1 MLDRKTPFQCIIEAQ
16 PQPTAK
22 TLSVPP
28 VNVSVIPSAPRTN
41 RRVSR
46 LSAQAKIEEEVK
58 KMDIL
63 AETEPDSISAIYEN
77 ENVYDII
84 DDPDIQAKSPATITR
99 I

>member
-1 MLDRKTPFQCIIEAQ
+1 MPASS
-16 PQPTAK
+16 PVTAAK
-22 TLSVPP
+22 PAPVSSGRSLSVGA
-28 VNVSVIPSAPRTN
+28 PSRGN

-46 LSAQAKIEEEVK
+46 AQTQAIIEEEGK
-58 KMDIL
+58 KLD
-63 AETEPDSISAIYEN
+63 DSDNTSVNSAIYEN